1 MFLTLVSW
9 VTSGDS
15 PLGKTGSKSEWR
27 RGSVSSSPSIYQ
39 LRVKQGCCFFFVF
52 FLLLLAGRYPG
63 FLIRDSVWEPGSPR
77 LLALHHLCCQQKD
90 HVVMSGEKTWLL
102 FFYQKKLQPDISGTL
117 IYKLLRLLQISQ
129 YYHKKTNTICA
140 HCWRRNPNPFIPTV
154 HSEFFC

>member
-9 VTSGDS
+9 VVTHHWERLAASLSGGEVVY
-15 PLGKTGSKSEWR
+15 PALHPFTNLGSS
-27 RGSVSSSPSIYQ
+27 RGA
-39 LRVKQGCCFFFVF
+39 GFFLVF
-52 FLLLLAGRYPG
+52 FSPVTRRPVSRFLNQRFSLRAWESQAFSTTSSLLPAKRSCSNV
-63 FLIRDSVWEPGSPR
+63 R
-77 LLALHHLCCQQKD
+77 
-90 HVVMSGEKTWLL
+90 GENMVIF